1 MTTTSS
7 PRTRKT
13 PVKGT
18 TTVIPATA
26 KQPEDRKPK
35 VDDAEQT
42 EEQRIAARAEA
53 AKVLHEDGSTRITL
67 DGFTIAIP
75 DDARDDFEL
84 LAAIAQMDDA
94 HARGGGKAALVHFPE
109 VLRRLAGE
117 GGWRTV
123 MNGLRDE
130 GGRVKVERAVD
141 YLNTVLYILRL
152 GDDEE

>member
-1 MTTTSS
+1 MTTT
-7 PRTRKT
+7 RK
-13 PVKGT
+13 PPARQPKV
-18 TTVIPATA
+18 TVIPADV

-35 VDDAEQT
+35 AAAVEET
-42 EEQRIAARAEA
+42 EEERIAARAEA
-53 AKVLHEDGSTRITL
+53 AAVVHEDGSTRITL
-67 DGFTIAIP
+67 DGITISIP

-94 HARGGGKAALVHFPE
+94 HARGSNKVLVYFPE

-117 GGWRTV
+117 AGWRTV

-130 GGRVKVERAVD
+130 NGRVRVEPAVNF
-141 YLNTVLYILRL
+141 LNTVLYILRL

>member
-1 MTTTSS
+1 MTTT
-7 PRTRKT
+7 RK
-13 PVKGT
+13 PPARQPKV
-18 TTVIPATA
+18 TVIPADV

-35 VDDAEQT
+35 AEDVEQT
-42 EEQRIAARAEA
+42 EEERIAARAEA
-53 AKVLHEDGSTRITL
+53 AAVVHEDGSTRITL
-67 DGFTIAIP
+67 DGITISIP

-94 HARGGGKAALVHFPE
+94 HARGSNKVLVYFPE

-117 GGWRTV
+117 AGWRTV

-130 GGRVKVERAVD
+130 NGRVRVEPAVNF
-141 YLNTVLYILRL
+141 LNTVLYILRL

>member
-1 MTTTSS
+1 MTTT
-7 PRTRKT
+7 RKA
-13 PVKGT
+13 PARKPQV
-18 TTVIPATA
+18 TVIPADA

-35 VDDAEQT
+35 AEDVEET
-42 EEQRIAARAEA
+42 EEERIAARAEA
-53 AKVLHEDGSTRITL
+53 AVVVHEDGSTRITL
-67 DGFTIAIP
+67 DGITISIP

-94 HARGGGKAALVHFPE
+94 HARGSSKVLVYFPE

-117 GGWRTV
+117 AGWRTV

-130 GGRVKVERAVD
+130 NGRVRVEPAVNF
-141 YLNTVLYILRL
+141 LNTVLYILRL